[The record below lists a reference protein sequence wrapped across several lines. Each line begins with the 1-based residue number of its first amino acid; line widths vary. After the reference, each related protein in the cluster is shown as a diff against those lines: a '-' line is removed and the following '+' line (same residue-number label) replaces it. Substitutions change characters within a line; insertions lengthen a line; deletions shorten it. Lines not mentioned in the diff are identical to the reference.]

1 MIGREPGPP
10 RLALWLLERCVPEA
24 EREFLVGDLLESF
37 AERVATG
44 TPLRVAR
51 SRFWRET
58 VAVALRRNRDLAST
72 PFSRGLMTD
81 LSLDVT
87 LALRRL
93 RRAPGFTLAASLT
106 LALGIGAASL
116 VLAVARPSLW
126 GTLPFREAD
135 RIVTLRERFGDGSLG
150 RVGFATIGDLA
161 QRVPAFEAVAASS
174 SVYATLSRP
183 EGAVRL
189 AGAAVSAPWFQVMG
203 VTVAQGRTFLPE
215 EDRPEAARAV
225 ILTDETWRR
234 HFGADS
240 GLIGR
245 TIELTGTMHQV
256 VGILPA
262 RFEPLLDPGAQYL
275 RPLRYVETQGSACRD
290 CRHLQAMARLRAGAD
305 RTEVQRQV
313 EVAFEAMRA
322 AYPQVY
328 GQNGMVVTGLRDQ
341 VVEGVR
347 RPLLAL
353 VGAATLLL
361 LIALANT
368 TNLFLA
374 RAVQRTGELTVRA
387 ALGASTWR
395 LARGLAL
402 EALVVAALGVLFGVA
417 LAHAAVGTLVAIAPA
432 SLPRLDQV
440 RVDALS
446 MALASGM
453 ALLSGLVSGLV
464 PSAVVR
470 VRGMRARLAGAS
482 RAVVRG
488 GHDRLRRALVV
499 LEMAMALL
507 LLGGAGVLVRSVQR
521 LLSVDVGFVEQ
532 DRVSMALGV
541 GGLRYAENAT
551 VWALWRSVHEA
562 VQAIP
567 GVTTASLTS
576 QLPLS
581 SDFDAYGLRWESK
594 PTVAPAEDGDAFRY
608 AVTPDYAR
616 TMGLRLHRGRFLDSL
631 DRAGGDPVVV
641 ISAGLARRTFGEQ
654 DPLGAR
660 VRMGGGDPPLRTVVG
675 VVNDVQH
682 PTLDGARGAAI
693 YLPLDQNA
701 FADAHV
707 RLVVQTAMTSA
718 AAEAAVRS
726 VLRRID
732 PAISIAEVSPLSEV
746 VAQGARQ
753 RLFARLLF
761 QVFSVAAM
769 ILAAVGIFGVMSGMV
784 NERTREIGV
793 RTALGATP
801 ARILTD
807 FVRTGASLAA
817 MGIMIGATGSLL
829 LAGALRSLV
838 FGVSPR
844 DPVTLV
850 FVSLGVG
857 VVAIAAT
864 WWPARRATRLEASVA
879 LRSD

>member
-1 MIGREPGPP
+1 MVGRDPGPP
-10 RLALWLLERCVPEA
+10 RLALWLLERWVPEA
-24 EREFLVGDLLESF
+24 EREFLVGDLVESF
-37 AERVATG
+37 TERIATG
-44 TPLRVAR
+44 TPLRAVR
-51 SRFWRET
+51 RRFWRET
-58 VAVALRRNRDLAST
+58 LALVLRRNRDLAST

-81 LSLDVT
+81 LSLDFT

-93 RRAPGFTLAASLT
+93 RRAPGFALAASLT

-116 VLAVARPSLW
+116 VIAVARPSLW
-126 GTLPFREAD
+126 GTLPFRGAD
-135 RIVTLRERFGDGSLG
+135 RIVTLRERFGDGSRG
-150 RVGFATIGDLA
+150 RVGYATIGDLG
-161 QRVPAFEAVAASS
+161 QRVPAFEAVAAST
-174 SVYATLSRP
+174 SVYATLART

-189 AGAAVSAPWFQVMG
+189 AGAAVSAQWFQVMG
-203 VTVAQGRTFLPE
+203 VSVARGRTFLPE

-234 HFGADS
+234 FFGADS

-245 TIELTGTMHQV
+245 SIELTGTTHQV

-262 RFEPLLDPGAQYL
+262 RFEPLLDPGAQFL
-275 RPLRYVETQGSACRD
+275 RPLRYVDTLGWACRD
-290 CRHLQAMARLRAGAD
+290 CRHVQAMARVRVGAD
-305 RTEVQRQV
+305 PDEVQRQV
-313 EVAFEAMRA
+313 EVAFEAMRTA
-322 AYPQVY
+322 HPMAYR
-328 GQNGMVVTGLRDQ
+328 QNGMVVTGLRDQ

-353 VGAATLLL
+353 VGAAALLL

-402 EALVVAALGVLFGVA
+402 EALVVAGLGVLFGVA
-417 LAHAAVGTLVAIAPA
+417 LAHAAVGTLVAVAPA

-440 RVDALS
+440 RVDGMS
-446 MALASGM
+446 MLLACAM
-453 ALLSGLVSGLV
+453 AVVAGLVSGLV
-464 PSAVVR
+464 PSVVVR
-470 VRGMRARLAGAS
+470 ARGTRGRLAGAS

-488 GHDRLRRALVV
+488 GHDRVRRALVV

-521 LLSVDVGFVEQ
+521 LLSVDVGFLEQ
-532 DRVSMALGV
+532 DRVAMALGV
-541 GGLRYAENAT
+541 GGPRYADNAT

-562 VQAIP
+562 VRAVP
-567 GVTTASLTS
+567 GITDASLTS

-581 SDFDAYGLRWESK
+581 SDFDGYGLYWASL
-594 PTVAPAEDGDAFRY
+594 PTVGPAEDGDAFRY

-616 TMGLRLHRGRFLDSL
+616 TMGLRLQRGRFLDSL

-641 ISAGLARRTFGEQ
+641 VSEGLARRTFGDR

-660 VRMGGGDPPLRTVVG
+660 VRIGGGDTPLRTVVG

-682 PTLDGARGAAI
+682 PTLDAARGAGI

-701 FADAHV
+701 FADGHV
-707 RLVVQTAMTSA
+707 RLVVATPMTPA

-732 PAISIAEVSPLSEV
+732 PAISIAEVAPLAEV
-746 VAQGARQ
+746 VAQSARQ

-761 QVFSVAAM
+761 QVFSVAAV
-769 ILAAVGIFGVMSGMV
+769 ILSAVGIFGVMSGMV

-801 ARILTD
+801 TRILTD
-807 FVRTGASLAA
+807 FVRTGASLAV
-817 MGIMIGATGSLL
+817 MGIALGAIGSLL

-844 DPVTLV
+844 DPVTLIV
-850 FVSLGVG
+850 VSIGVG
-857 VVAIAAT
+857 LVAIVAT
-864 WWPARRATRLEASVA
+864 WWPAWRATRMDASTA